1 MKVTVDELKMREVK
15 VIAPKICAKE
25 LDKSFRKSHQ
35 VKFFAS
41 VLTSIIVLVVF

>member
-25 LDKSFRKSHQ
+25 LDKSFRKLHPMK
-35 VKFFAS
+35 VFAAAQA
-41 VLTSIIVLVVF
+41 TSLL